1 VIRSNPGAS
10 VYQNQGDQSFEGD
23 QEMNKDRESMCR
35 VGRRNGMSG
44 RRGPRGMW
52 CRRRQ
57 RAPHD
62 VGERCTSTPHTA
74 RKRTALARTA
84 RAGTAGAH
92 NASMGSASAHNA
104 SMHSKRMYSR
114 YTQREHGGHKH
125 DNAGMHSASTK
136 HGPVHPRDVDDDAE
150 RMAHDLSERCTSA
163 PHAQHEGAQLEHGMH
178 SASTKHG
185 PGHPRDVDDDDERM
199 SHDLSERCT
208 SAPHAQH
215 EDAQLEHAPHGH
227 AQQAWARART
237 CRRHTERTNQLGDA
251 GANPARGA
259 TRPRAR
265 PAHHQR
271 WAPEPPAAAARRPAR
286 PHRGPP
292 AAALHPGTRVEPLS
306 GARPQALQ
314 QCAVGRPRTAKP
326 PCPSDAAPRQAR
338 DRRTA
343 HRRRL
348 QPRPRPRHPI
358 AIYFRPHK
366 HCSP

>member
-1 VIRSNPGAS
+1 
-10 VYQNQGDQSFEGD
+10 
-23 QEMNKDRESMCR
+23 
-35 VGRRNGMSG
+35 MSG
-44 RRGPRGMW
+44 RRGRRGVW

-136 HGPVHPRDVDDDAE
+136 HGPVHPRDVDDD
-150 RMAHDLSERCTSA
+150 
-163 PHAQHEGAQLEHGMH
+163 
-178 SASTKHG
+178 
-185 PGHPRDVDDDDERM
+185 DERM

-215 EDAQLEHAPHGH
+215 EGAQLEHAPHGH

-237 CRRHTERTNQLGDA
+237 CRRQTAQVH
-251 GANPARGA
+251 
-259 TRPRAR
+259 RA
-265 PAHHQR
+265 HSTGTQSC
-271 WAPEPPAAAARRPAR
+271 
-286 PHRGPP
+286 
-292 AAALHPGTRVEPLS
+292 AAL
-306 GARPQALQ
+306 
-314 QCAVGRPRTAKP
+314 
-326 PCPSDAAPRQAR
+326 
-338 DRRTA
+338 A
-343 HRRRL
+343 HRV
-348 QPRPRPRHPI
+348 
-358 AIYFRPHK
+358 K
-366 HCSP
+366 T